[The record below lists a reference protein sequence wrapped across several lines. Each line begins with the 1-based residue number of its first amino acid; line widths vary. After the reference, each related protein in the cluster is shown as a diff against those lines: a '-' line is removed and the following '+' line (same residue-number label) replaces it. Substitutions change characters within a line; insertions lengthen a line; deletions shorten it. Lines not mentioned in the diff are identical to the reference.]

1 MTSAAQSP
9 AVGPDAMPTTRGL
22 NFYLADPNLE
32 LLCSTVMDPATFA
45 RARPHLIE
53 MGAVVGDALDL
64 WAEVAD
70 RNPPQLRAFDACG
83 NRVDEVV
90 RHPAYVAMERLAF
103 ERWGLAAMSHRPGVL
118 GWPDKIPHVVK
129 YALSYLFAQSE
140 FGLLCP
146 VSVTDSTARMLRL
159 YGSEELQARYLPNL
173 TSTDFEVLWQGTQW
187 MTEKSGGSD
196 VGASTTLARRAAD
209 GTWRLW
215 GDKWFCSNA
224 NADVALT
231 LARPEGAPA
240 GTRGLGMFL
249 VPKVLPAGSKNAWT
263 INRLKDKLGS
273 RSMATGEVTYTG
285 AVGYVVGDLDK
296 GFRQMMEMVN
306 VSRLSNA
313 MRAAGIMRRCLL
325 ESLVHARQRAAFGQA
340 LIELPLLRANLLDML
355 LDTEAAASV
364 VLNAAAALDRWDAG
378 SGEARKLFRILT
390 PLAKYWITTRA
401 RLVAGEAMNV
411 RGGNGY
417 IEEWVNPRLLRD
429 SHLGAIWEGASN
441 VVALDVQRAVLRADG
456 LSALFEVIDQ
466 RLAAVTEPTAQP
478 LIEAVRGAMR
488 QAAGAVQ
495 AWSACPAAERDLGAR
510 PLADLL
516 YHLLA
521 AALLLGE
528 GQGLRDRS
536 GDYRK
541 LLVAALYVKKWLQ
554 PTPPGHAVFTP
565 QQLHWL
571 DALIDWTPVPA
582 AAVVSC

>member
-1 MTSAAQSP
+1 
-9 AVGPDAMPTTRGL
+9 
-22 NFYLADPNLE
+22 
-32 LLCSTVMDPATFA
+32 
-45 RARPHLIE
+45 
-53 MGAVVGDALDL
+53 
-64 WAEVAD
+64 
-70 RNPPQLRAFDACG
+70 
-83 NRVDEVV
+83 
-90 RHPAYVAMERLAF
+90 
-103 ERWGLAAMSHRPGVL
+103 
-118 GWPDKIPHVVK
+118 
-129 YALSYLFAQSE
+129 
-140 FGLLCP
+140 
-146 VSVTDSTARMLRL
+146 
-159 YGSEELQARYLPNL
+159 
-173 TSTDFEVLWQGTQW
+173 
-187 MTEKSGGSD
+187 
-196 VGASTTLARRAAD
+196 
-209 GTWRLW
+209 
-215 GDKWFCSNA
+215 
-224 NADVALT
+224 
-231 LARPEGAPA
+231 
-240 GTRGLGMFL
+240 
-249 VPKVLPAGSKNAWT
+249 
-263 INRLKDKLGS
+263 
-273 RSMATGEVTYTG
+273 
-285 AVGYVVGDLDK
+285 
-296 GFRQMMEMVN
+296 
-306 VSRLSNA
+306 
-313 MRAAGIMRRCLL
+313 
-325 ESLVHARQRAAFGQA
+325 
-340 LIELPLLRANLLDML
+340 LLRANLLDML

-466 RLAAVTEPTAQP
+466 RLAVVTEPTAQP